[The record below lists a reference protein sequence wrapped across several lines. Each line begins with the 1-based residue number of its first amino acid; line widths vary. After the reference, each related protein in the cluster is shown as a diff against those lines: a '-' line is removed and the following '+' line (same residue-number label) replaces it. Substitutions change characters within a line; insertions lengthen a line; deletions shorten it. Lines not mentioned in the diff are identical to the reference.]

1 MARATTLTI
10 DLDAIA
16 HNYQIAKARAPA
28 QQALA
33 VVKANA
39 YGHGAIDVARK
50 LEPDVPGFAV
60 ACIEEAVE
68 LRDAGVRKPI
78 LLLEGFFT
86 ADELD
91 YICRHNIW
99 TAVHNDF
106 QLDAITSANLAEP
119 VNVWLKLNTGMN
131 RLGFSPDAYRL
142 AYQKLKDHPQVS
154 GITLMSHL
162 TSADNLTSIETRRQ
176 VERFNSVYRDC
187 PTPRSIANSAGTMKH
202 PTALQD
208 WQRPG
213 IILYGS
219 SPFTGKDEIQA
230 RLKPAMTLTSEVIAV
245 HELQLGEAIGYN
257 GTWVCE
263 RPTRI
268 GTVAMGYADGYP
280 RQAKNGTPVLVNG
293 QRTQLIGRVS
303 MDMLTVDLTG
313 LDAGLGSAVELWGKN
328 LLANE
333 VAPWCDTI
341 SYTLFTGITRRVH
354 RKLKCCEGH

>member
-1 MARATTLTI
+1 MARPATLTI
-10 DLDAIA
+10 DLDSIA
-16 HNYQIAKARAPA
+16 HNYQIAISQAPE
-28 QQALA
+28 QKALA

-39 YGHGAIDVARK
+39 YGHGAVDVAQK
-50 LEPDVPGFAV
+50 LEPYTPGFAV
-60 ACIEEAVE
+60 ACIEEAIE
-68 LRDAGVRKPI
+68 LREAGIRKPI
-78 LLLEGFFT
+78 LLLEGFFS

-106 QLDAITSANLAEP
+106 QLEAIASAKLTEP
-119 VNVWLKLNTGMN
+119 VHVWLKLNTGMN
-131 RLGFSPDAYRL
+131 RLGFTPDGYKL
-142 AYQKLKDHPQVS
+142 AYKRLGNLPQVS
-154 GITLMSHL
+154 SITLLSHL
-162 TSADNLTSIETRRQ
+162 TSADNPASPETEKQ
-176 VERFNSVYRDC
+176 IERFNNIHRDC
-187 PTPRSIANSAGTMKH
+187 PSPRSIANSAGTMKH
-202 PTALQD
+202 PLALHD

-219 SPFTGKDEIQA
+219 SPFSGEDDIQP
-230 RLKPAMTLTSEVIAV
+230 LLQPAMTLTSEIIAV
-245 HELQLGEAIGYN
+245 HELQPGDAVGYN

-268 GTVAMGYADGYP
+268 GTVALGYADGYP
-280 RQAKNGTPVLVNG
+280 RQARNGTPVLVNG

-333 VAPWCDTI
+333 VAPWCGTI

-354 RKLKCCEGH
+354 REVKGAICN